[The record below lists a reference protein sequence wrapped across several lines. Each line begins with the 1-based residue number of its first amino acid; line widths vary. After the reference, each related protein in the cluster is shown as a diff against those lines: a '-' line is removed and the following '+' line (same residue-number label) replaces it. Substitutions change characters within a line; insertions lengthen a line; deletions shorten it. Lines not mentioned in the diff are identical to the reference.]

1 MSTPPH
7 NANHKQDDLA
17 PDAPS
22 GLTVAAPVLV
32 ALFAALVATDPF
44 NIRGRNHWASALN
57 EAALVFWVVTI
68 VLVIW
73 AGVLKEDEGKRARRY
88 RHVAIGCG
96 AIAAVLTVIM
106 FVAIPAGWADD
117 KDHFEVTL
125 TPASRA
131 ALDELCQTT
140 QKHITGV
147 MKTGP
152 LEGQFVVLTLD
163 KNLQVPID
171 SHGDVRCDS
180 VRIPVDSIL
189 ALREIHSN
197 TTPH

>member
-1 MSTPPH
+1 MGVRSTA
-7 NANHKQDDLA
+7 NAGLA
-17 PDAPS
+17 NTAPI
-22 GLTVAAPVLV
+22 LV

-44 NIRGRNHWASALN
+44 NIRGRSHWATALN

-73 AGVLKEDEGKRARRY
+73 SGMLKEDQGARATRY
-88 RHVAIGCG
+88 RRVAIGCG
-96 AIAAVLTVIM
+96 IVAAALTLTM
-106 FVAIPAGWADD
+106 FVVVPTGLADD

-131 ALDELCQTT
+131 ALDELCWTT
-140 QKHITGV
+140 GQPIAGT
-147 MKTGP
+147 MKTGA

-163 KNLQVPID
+163 PSVRVPID

-189 ALREIHSN
+189 ALRELHAK